1 MGVTVQLAADVAHL
15 SLVSRALSS
24 QPLWLTDAHIV
35 AALLVALSAWLPLRL
50 RHPRPERAT
59 AGLSGVPII
68 FSLVS
73 IGVLG
78 WDIDHDVNVL
88 GSILALAAVSLV
100 ILRTALTV
108 RELRR
113 ANESFLQARTDEL
126 TGLTNRRGF
135 IESLDRI
142 LDVAPNRVAVII
154 VDLNGFKDVNDSLGH
169 HAGDDLL
176 RQAALRFR
184 TTVGEGTLLTQ
195 TINRA
200 GSTGPRRGRG
210 RQGIALPVRP
220 ATGGPASAR
229 VASRAASRT

>member
-1 MGVTVQLAADVAHL
+1 M
-15 SLVSRALSS
+15 
-24 QPLWLTDAHIV
+24 
-35 AALLVALSAWLPLRL
+35 PLRL

-68 FSLVS
+68 FALVS

-88 GSILALAAVSLV
+88 GSILALAAVSMV

-142 LDVAPNRVAVII
+142 LDVAPNRVAVVI
-154 VDLNGFKDVNDSLGH
+154 VDLNGFKDVNDSLG
-169 HAGDDLL
+169 
-176 RQAALRFR
+176 
-184 TTVGEGTLLTQ
+184 
-195 TINRA
+195 NM
-200 GSTGPRRGRG
+200 
-210 RQGIALPVRP
+210 P
-220 ATGGPASAR
+220 ATTCSAR
-229 VASRAASRT
+229 PPPGSGPLSARERCWPVSAATSSVW